1 MVELRSRGFCGPLLD
16 QPFYGW
22 CRTHTPPN
30 SSQPASSGLSFARH
44 SYVKGLKLSSGGA
57 LFYHGGKPRSSWRG
71 PPARGDYLPVGLSGE
86 NAMPREIYLV
96 RHGVCEDSHT
106 MLGQSDPPL
115 TEEGLAQAEWLAK
128 GLGQRGVKRIVAS
141 PLQRA
146 VRTAQAIADKTGI
159 EIEINTRLREIS
171 YGDWDG
177 LSWDEIERNDPVTAR
192 CKLEDWRNVA
202 PAGGEEF
209 LTFYRRVADAWRG
222 VVNHSAQVSVVVA
235 HRAVNAIL
243 KELSRG
249 PEFLDPAAMDT
260 AAWRRIE
267 AFEQPCGSFEVVI
280 ARKR

>member
-1 MVELRSRGFCGPLLD
+1 
-16 QPFYGW
+16 
-22 CRTHTPPN
+22 
-30 SSQPASSGLSFARH
+30 
-44 SYVKGLKLSSGGA
+44 
-57 LFYHGGKPRSSWRG
+57 
-71 PPARGDYLPVGLSGE
+71 
-86 NAMPREIYLV
+86 MPREIYVV

-115 TEEGLAQAEWLAK
+115 SEEGLAQAESLAE
-128 GLGQRGVKRIVAS
+128 GLGQRGVERIVCS
-141 PLQRA
+141 SLQRA
-146 VRTAQAIADKTGI
+146 VQTAQAIADKTGI
-159 EIEINTRLREIS
+159 EIEIDTRLREIS
-171 YGDWDG
+171 HGAWDG
-177 LSWDEIERNDPVTAR
+177 LSWDKIERNDPVTAR
-192 CKLEDWRNVA
+192 RKLEDWRNVT

-209 LTFYRRVADAWRG
+209 LTFYRRVADVWHG

-249 PEFLDPAAMDT
+249 PEFLEPEAMDT